1 MPSLLYPQI
10 CPLQYTPRTI
20 GTTIGILVY
29 LRDPTVGCD
38 QSDAIDPEL
47 LGVLASQGTMN
58 KPSTSWS
65 VGYGFLDS
73 LSKLFVPPT
82 GVYGDGSALGA
93 PGASGNNR
101 TLSSSASMNASR
113 ASPAV
118 TNSTTKVSTTALSE
132 QQQQSQQPQQQQQQQ
147 QQQQPQQPQQKGSSS
162 QKEGSK
168 ENNKEV
174 SNKDSA
180 PALSTLR
187 TSSQSIH
194 QASMNSLDIYGND
207 KHEEASR

>member
-10 CPLQYTPRTI
+10 YPLQYTLRTI

-82 GVYGDGSALGA
+82 GVYGDGSALSA

-147 QQQQPQQPQQKGSSS
+147 PQQPQQQRSSS